1 MAYASSCYAGGGGG
15 YETTAIQVCHS
26 ARSCLDDK
34 VSLAQ
39 RNSVF
44 SASDSSAMS
53 DIERRSIPRVALLIE
68 TTRTYTRE
76 LLLGVRRYIAERGP
90 WSTFLEL
97 RALDSSA
104 PAWLRHWDGDG
115 ILTRTFTPEM
125 ADLIAASGLPAVELR
140 ATNLGGNRPFVG
152 MDNAHIGRAVA
163 EHFFERGYKQ
173 FAAYSLQTERF
184 FLERVRNFV
193 STVQGFGCEC
203 SELPEG
209 SPDSVDDWEVSQA
222 RLMSWLGQL
231 PKPVGIF
238 AANDQLG
245 VRLLEACQR
254 AGLAVPEEVAVVGA
268 ENEETLCAFTTPP
281 LTSVRFDGQ
290 TAGYAAAELLD
301 TLMQGGSP
309 RRSEILVP
317 PKGIVVRGSSDEM
330 VINDPLVA
338 QAARLIRENATSG
351 FNVDDLCRKLNASR
365 STLDRRMKAALKRS
379 PKEEI
384 TRIRFREV
392 ERLLRE
398 TDLTIEVISELTG
411 FAHSH
416 YLQAAFKQSYGQ
428 TPGQFRRGQG
438 WR

>member
-1 MAYASSCYAGGGGG
+1 MI
-15 YETTAIQVCHS
+15 TH
-26 ARSCLDDK
+26 K
-34 VSLAQ
+34 
-39 RNSVF
+39 
-44 SASDSSAMS
+44 
-53 DIERRSIPRVALLIE
+53 RRRIPRVALLVE

-76 LLLGVRRYIAERGP
+76 LLVGVRRYIAAHGP

-97 RALDSSA
+97 RALDSSP

-115 ILTRTFTPEM
+115 ILTRTFTQEM

-140 ATNLGGNRPFVG
+140 ATNLAGGRPFVG

-163 EHFFERGYKQ
+163 EHFFERGYRQ
-173 FAAYSLQTERF
+173 FAAYSLHTERF
-184 FLERVRNFV
+184 FIERVRNFV
-193 STVQGFGCEC
+193 STVAAFGCQC
-203 SELPEG
+203 SELPET
-209 SPDSVDDWEVSQA
+209 SSDSVTDWEQSQA
-222 RLMSWLGQL
+222 RLTAWLGQL

-254 AGLAVPEEVAVVGA
+254 AGVAVPEEVAVVGA
-268 ENEETLCAFTTPP
+268 ENEETLCAFATPP

-290 TAGYAAAELLD
+290 TVGYAAAELLD
-301 TLMQGGSP
+301 RLMQGKSS
-309 RRSEILVP
+309 RRSEILIP
-317 PKGIVVRGSSDEM
+317 PKGIIVRESSDEL

-338 QAARLIRENATSG
+338 QAARMIRENAMTG
-351 FNVDDLCRKLNASR
+351 INVEDLCRKLNASR
-365 STLDRRMKAALKRS
+365 STLDRRMRAALKRS

-398 TDLTIEVISELTG
+398 TDLTIEVIAEQTG

-416 YLQAAFKQSYGQ
+416 YLQATFKQTYGQ
-428 TPGQFRRGQG
+428 TPGQFRRAQG
-438 WR
+438 

>member
-1 MAYASSCYAGGGGG
+1 M
-15 YETTAIQVCHS
+15 S
-26 ARSCLDDK
+26 ARK
-34 VSLAQ
+34 
-39 RNSVF
+39 
-44 SASDSSAMS
+44 
-53 DIERRSIPRVALLIE
+53 RRRIPRVALLVE

-76 LLLGVRRYIAERGP
+76 LLSGVRRYIAAHGP

-97 RALDSSA
+97 RSLDSSP

-115 ILTRTFTPEM
+115 ILTRTFTQEM

-140 ATNLGGNRPFVG
+140 ATNLAGGRPFVG

-163 EHFFERGYKQ
+163 EHFFERGYRQ
-173 FAAYSLQTERF
+173 FAAYSLHTERF
-184 FLERVRNFV
+184 FIERVRNFV
-193 STVQGFGCEC
+193 STVAAFGCQC
-203 SELPEG
+203 SELPET
-209 SPDSVDDWEVSQA
+209 SSDSVTDWEQSQA
-222 RLMSWLGQL
+222 RLAAWLGQL

-254 AGLAVPEEVAVVGA
+254 AGVAVPEEVAVVGA
-268 ENEETLCAFTTPP
+268 ENEETLCAFATPP

-290 TAGYAAAELLD
+290 TVGYAAAELLD
-301 TLMQGGSP
+301 RLMQGKSS
-309 RRSEILVP
+309 RRREILIP
-317 PKGIVVRGSSDEM
+317 PKGIIVRESSDEL

-338 QAARLIRENATSG
+338 QAARMIRENAMTG
-351 FNVDDLCRKLNASR
+351 INVDDLCRKLNASR
-365 STLDRRMKAALKRS
+365 STLDRRMRAALKRS

-398 TDLTIEVISELTG
+398 TDLTIEVIAEQTG

-416 YLQAAFKQSYGQ
+416 YLQAVFKQTYGQ
-428 TPGQFRRGQG
+428 TPGQFRRAQG
-438 WR
+438 